1 MTKYA
6 MGLDV
11 TRCVGC
17 QTCVVACQ
25 MEHNTRP
32 GIAWATVDAA
42 ETGVWPET
50 DRTYVPRGC
59 QHCAD
64 APCVAACPTGAS
76 IQREDGI
83 VVVDYEKCIGC
94 GLCLPACPYGARQ
107 LSDQDVWHFGAAE
120 PAPYEAY
127 GVQRVNVAEKC
138 VFCAE
143 RLDAGKNPRCVDA
156 CFFGVRV
163 FGDLDDPES
172 AISAFVANNEV
183 ESVPG
188 SAVYYVKGKYGF
200 DLAETL
206 TATQKDGE

>member
-32 GIAWATVDAA
+32 GIAWATVGAV
-42 ETGVWPET
+42 ETGAWPES
-50 DRTYVPRGC
+50 DRTYLPRAC
-59 QHCAD
+59 QHCED

-107 LSDQDVWHFGAAE
+107 LSNQDVWYFDAAQ

-127 GVQRVNVAEKC
+127 GVQRINVAEKC

-156 CFFGVRV
+156 CFFGARV

-172 AISAFVANNEV
+172 PISAFIANNEV

-188 SAVYYVKGKYGF
+188 SAVYYVKGAYAF